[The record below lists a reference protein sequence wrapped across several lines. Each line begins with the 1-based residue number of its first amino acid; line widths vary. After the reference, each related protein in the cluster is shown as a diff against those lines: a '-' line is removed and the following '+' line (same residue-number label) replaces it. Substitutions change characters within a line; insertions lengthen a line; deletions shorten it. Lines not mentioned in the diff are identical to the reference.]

1 MKFGFVSELSIVS
14 PCFLG
19 YDGAMQTAKK
29 EQFVV
34 DSSGKKVG
42 VILNVEEY
50 RQLMEDL
57 HDLAVIAERKRNPKI
72 SLKEL
77 RSRLK
82 IKNG

>member
-1 MKFGFVSELSIVS
+1 METSTKG
-14 PCFLG
+14 
-19 YDGAMQTAKK
+19 
-29 EQFVV
+29 QFVV
-34 DSSGKKVG
+34 DSSGRKVG

-57 HDLAVIAERKRNPKI
+57 HDLAVIAERRRNPKI
-72 SLKEL
+72 SRQEL